1 MLTDEEVEMKRLA
14 WLLKIVR
21 GDARVLWFALR
32 QPNRPAW
39 LVPSAALLTLYAL
52 APFNIAL
59 PLVGV
64 VDDGIVVPVLL
75 HLMVACLPVGLRR
88 AAR

>member
-1 MLTDEEVEMKRLA
+1 MKRLA
-14 WLLKIVR
+14 WLLKIVK

-32 QPNRPAW
+32 QPNRPGW

-64 VDDGIVVPVLL
+64 IDDGIVVPVLL

-88 AAR
+88 AGR